1 MTQDEEDEGQYATV
15 SEHSPQPNST
25 VEPDIDVEDEDSD
38 EDDETTI
45 RE

>member
-1 MTQDEEDEGQYATV
+1 MTQEDDGQYATV
-15 SEHSPQPNST
+15 SEHSPQPNSSI
-25 VEPDIDVEDEDSD
+25 EPHVDVEDDDSD